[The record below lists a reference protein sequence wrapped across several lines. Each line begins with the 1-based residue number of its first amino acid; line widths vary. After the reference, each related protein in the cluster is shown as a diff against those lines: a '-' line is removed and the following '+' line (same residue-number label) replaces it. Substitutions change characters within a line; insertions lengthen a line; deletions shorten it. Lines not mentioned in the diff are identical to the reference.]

1 MPKGT
6 KVVDWTKPENDQK
19 LFLAIIKTSEISNK
33 YQAIANAFGKFMIII
48 TSCHVLPQEP
58 FR

>member
-33 YQAIANAFGKFMIII
+33 YQAIANAFGELMIATI
-48 TSCHVLPQEP
+48 SYHVLRQEH
-58 FR
+58 

>member
-6 KVVDWTKPENDQK
+6 KVVDWMKPENDQK

-33 YQAIANAFGKFMIII
+33 YQAIANAFGKFRI
-48 TSCHVLPQEP
+48 TPISYLVLVMEVD
-58 FR
+58 